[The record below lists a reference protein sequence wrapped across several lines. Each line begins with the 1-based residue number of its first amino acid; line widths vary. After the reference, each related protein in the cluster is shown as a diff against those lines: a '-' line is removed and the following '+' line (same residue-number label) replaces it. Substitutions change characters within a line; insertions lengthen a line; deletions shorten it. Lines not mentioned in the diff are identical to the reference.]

1 MVQIERLA
9 MWDDASDKLVQGN
22 HPNIHQIYGDRDDDK
37 KADGGFRKMFGF
49 MDVIEVH
56 PPELIFETPEVA
68 AKRGRRGNTIF
79 QWMQL
84 LNHGYRITGV
94 VNTDAHYNF
103 HGSGAVRNYVQSST
117 DDPAKIKVM
126 EMVHESENGHVI
138 MTNGPFMQVNYTSGK
153 STVTAGDDVQAKDGK
168 GTLNIKIQCSN
179 WLDIN
184 RVQIF
189 LNGRMAENLNFTRRT
204 HADKF
209 GNNTVKFESNIDL
222 ELTEDSHV
230 IVAAIGE
237 DLELGRVMG
246 PTYGKRV
253 PCVVSNPIFID
264 VNGNGFKPNHDDL
277 GMPLPMEAK

>member
-1 MVQIERLA
+1 
-9 MWDDASDKLVQGN
+9 
-22 HPNIHQIYGDRDDDK
+22 
-37 KADGGFRKMFGF
+37 
-49 MDVIEVH
+49 
-56 PPELIFETPEVA
+56 
-68 AKRGRRGNTIF
+68 
-79 QWMQL
+79 
-84 LNHGYRITGV
+84 
-94 VNTDAHYNF
+94 
-103 HGSGAVRNYVQSST
+103 
-117 DDPAKIKVM
+117 
-126 EMVHESENGHVI
+126 
-138 MTNGPFMQVNYTSGK
+138 
-153 STVTAGDDVQAKDGK
+153 
-168 GTLNIKIQCSN
+168 
-179 WLDIN
+179 
-184 RVQIF
+184 
-189 LNGRMAENLNFTRRT
+189 MAENLNFTRRT